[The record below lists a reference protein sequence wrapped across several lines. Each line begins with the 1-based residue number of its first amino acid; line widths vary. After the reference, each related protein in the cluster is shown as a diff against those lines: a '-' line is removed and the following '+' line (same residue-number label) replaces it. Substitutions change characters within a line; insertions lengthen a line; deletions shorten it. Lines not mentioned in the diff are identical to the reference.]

1 MKKLYFKPFKN
12 KVTEA
17 KAQNEI
23 DLSAKPVAN
32 NGPVERP
39 TVVKNDKNGEL
50 ADIPKV
56 KGQPIE
62 NYDER
67 MAGDVLESMHDV
79 AAHSAGNA
87 KGDGIDVRVGPIKFQ
102 YFSYPDENGVSDV
115 HWFAIARGDKS
126 YVVYTIGN
134 EVFYRPG
141 KEFDNIFDAILK
153 HIPDFTVTRFKRD
166 FRNPEEP
173 LNGVN
178 IRRREDCLFI
188 VDSIFGSLTGKSYN
202 NIPVSV
208 NDSVTENLK
217 IIRHNKLSTDGD
229 IRKSIK
235 AHDAKY
241 GSKEDNDFKQELEDE
256 QKKGEVV
263 GCLDQQPQEESLKL
277 IKNKNTEEVNETPV
291 LPNRARYSSVDEMN
305 ESWRPPKNRLKKS
318 EIDGQEWNGENYI
331 WEPGDY
337 VIFRAEA
344 TDASGATGWFEF
356 GGQVTD
362 VRGTENDSQI
372 VTIMCA
378 GKTIVVEPRD
388 IRPDYKYIVQRNRF
402 RYCVDPRL
410 ASREGMG
417 VNPETRLTDK
427 VENDK
432 TDYTKDYADLNARF
446 IFGHIVKDGQRM
458 TMEPVRISL
467 EDISES
473 RKVVRMVNED
483 NLLTEVPIEQV
494 QVDEPN
500 WTWAVIVMSQDDMTG
515 DDEPLRKIKVD
526 PVSFVEADPENG
538 LVDVLLN
545 GEKTKMMKKHIRI
558 LS

>member
-1 MKKLYFKPFKN
+1 MKKLFFKPFKKN
-12 KVTEA
+12 KVNEA
-17 KAQNEI
+17 KSQNEI
-23 DLSAKPVAN
+23 DLSRQPVST

-39 TVVKNDKNGEL
+39 AVKNDKNGDLE
-50 ADIPKV
+50 DEPEV
-56 KGQPIE
+56 KGHPIE

-87 KGDGIDVRVGPIKFQ
+87 KGDGVDVEVGPIKWQ
-102 YFSYPDENGVSDV
+102 NFSEPDDNGISEV
-115 HWFAIARGDKS
+115 HWFAIALGEKN
-126 YVVYTIGN
+126 YVIYTIGN

-141 KEFDNIFDAILK
+141 KEFDIIFDALLK
-153 HIPDFTVTRFKRD
+153 HLPGFTVSRFKRN
-166 FRNPEEP
+166 FKNPEEL
-173 LNGVN
+173 LNSVN

-241 GSKEDNDFKQELEDE
+241 GSKEENDFKQELEDK
-256 QKKGEVV
+256 QKKDEVV

-277 IKNKNTEEVNETPV
+277 VRNKDAEEVNETPQ
-291 LPNRARYSSVDEMN
+291 LPNRARYSAIDKVD
-305 ESWRPPKNRLKKS
+305 ESWRPPKNRVKKS

-344 TDASGATGWFEF
+344 TDASEVTGWFEF

-362 VRGTENDSQI
+362 ARDTDDGSQV

-402 RYCVDPRL
+402 RYCVD
-410 ASREGMG
+410 SRFGSQEGIG
-417 VNPETRLTDK
+417 INPETRLTDK

-432 TDYTKDYADLNARF
+432 TDYSKEYADLNGRF
-446 IFGHIVKDGQRM
+446 IFGHIVKDGNRM

-473 RKVVRMVNED
+473 KKVVRMINED
-483 NLLTEVPIEQV
+483 NMLTEVPIEQV
-494 QVDEPN
+494 EIDEPE
-500 WTWAVIVMSQDDMTG
+500 WTWAVIVMSQDDQTG

-526 PVSFVEADPENG
+526 PVSFVEADPKNG